1 MDLNRR
7 AMIQNFRLQKPNL
20 WVDFLDL
27 IGYDYQRIKFDKKGE
42 HYIISSYGKVT
53 VVTQTGVVGITHIDQ
68 LPTKLK
74 TAINNEI
81 EKMY

>member
-20 WVDFLDL
+20 WIDFLDL

-42 HYIISSYGKVT
+42 HYIISSYGKVSII
-53 VVTQTGVVGITHIDQ
+53 TQSGSVAITQ
-68 LPTKLK
+68 LDALASDLK
-74 TAINNEI
+74 KAINDEI

>member
-1 MDLNRR
+1 MDLNGRV
-7 AMIQNFRLQKPNL
+7 MIQNFRLQKPNL

-42 HYIISSYGKVT
+42 HYIISSYGKVSIITQGGT
-53 VVTQTGVVGITHIDQ
+53 VAITHID
-68 LPTKLK
+68 KLSSALK
-74 TAINNEI
+74 GEINDEI